1 MKIALLMLIFL
12 ATASPVSADDPQI
25 TCATVRAYVSSGR
38 FHAGQGAG
46 SCRRADS
53 GATTESKGVPCEQ
66 GLISPRKVS
75 RMKQLAGSA
84 LVLKLFPLNHP
95 HSGK

>member
-12 ATASPVSADDPQI
+12 ATASPVLADDPQI
-25 TCATVRAYVSSGR
+25 TCATVRAYVSQDR

-53 GATTESKGVPCEQ
+53 GATTE
-66 GLISPRKVS
+66 
-75 RMKQLAGSA
+75 KQGSA
-84 LVLKLFPLNHP
+84 LRTRTDLAKKSQPYETAGRECLGFEIV
-95 HSGK
+95 STEAIR